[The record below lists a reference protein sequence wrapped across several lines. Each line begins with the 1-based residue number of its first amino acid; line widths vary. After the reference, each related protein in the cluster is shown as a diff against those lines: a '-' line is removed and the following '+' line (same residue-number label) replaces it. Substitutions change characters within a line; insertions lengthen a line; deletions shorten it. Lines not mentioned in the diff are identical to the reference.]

1 MTMKKDM
8 RSFAYALSA
17 ITQLGLRIAA
27 SFLIWIG
34 IAAYLK
40 RRFCLTDKIML
51 LGIICGMGSAVL
63 SLVHFC
69 RVSVSHCDKKEENS
83 GEK

>member
-1 MTMKKDM
+1 MKKDM
-8 RSFAYALSA
+8 RTFAYALSS

-40 RRFCLTDKIML
+40 RKFCLTDKIML
-51 LGIICGMGSAVL
+51 LGIICGTGSAFL

-69 RVSVSHCDKKEENS
+69 KLSVSYGAKKEENS
-83 GEK
+83 DEK